1 MPMTQNYRM
10 CLTEARKR
18 NVYIVARLLN
28 DSASKTSK
36 LPATKLSAKLPLVAY
51 KMEHRINEVAR
62 GRTLDEKTIK
72 VLLLHLIQQAHR
84 RRRQQHQLQQ
94 QFAQQQQQQQ
104 QQVPQPQ
111 SASTAAVAAAV

>member
-1 MPMTQNYRM
+1 MTMTQNYRM

-28 DSASKTSK
+28 DSASKSK

-62 GRTLDEKTIK
+62 GRVLDEKTIK

-94 QFAQQQQQQQ
+94 QFTQQQQQ
-104 QQVPQPQ
+104 QQVPQTRST
-111 SASTAAVAAAV
+111 SAAVVAAAV